1 MTMDTDTVVVRD
13 NVSDGAMRI
22 VEEVVKRTNNR
33 DRSFLLTA
41 ICAEL
46 ESRFVGDSLEYHL
59 SQMHI
64 GGTSDILHA
73 IDLYFVMER
82 LFPGTSF
89 IRQSGNAE
97 EVPA

>member
-1 MTMDTDTVVVRD
+1 MDTDTVVVRD

-41 ICAEL
+41 ICEEL
-46 ESRFVGDSLEYHL
+46 ETRFVGESLEYHL

-64 GGTSDILHA
+64 SGTSDILHA
-73 IDLYFVMER
+73 IDLYFVMEK

-89 IRQSGNAE
+89 ARQGDGVEKESA
-97 EVPA
+97 

>member
-1 MTMDTDTVVVRD
+1 MDTDTVVVRD

-41 ICAEL
+41 ICEEL
-46 ESRFVGDSLEYHL
+46 ETRFVGESLEYHL

-64 GGTSDILHA
+64 SGTSDILHA
-73 IDLYFVMER
+73 IDLYFVMEK

-89 IRQSGNAE
+89 ARQSDGLEKESA
-97 EVPA
+97 